1 MNAVVIILNII
12 LILSWICKTYL
23 HVTLGKKYG
32 KEFSYGFFTSIE
44 LFFFYKGDVSKED
57 IFKKRLI
64 KSLWQIFLVTLIIM
78 LLIKFIY
85 FK

>member
-1 MNAVVIILNII
+1 MNTFVIVINIV
-12 LILSWICKTYL
+12 LILTWVFKTYL

-44 LFFFYKGDVSKED
+44 LFFFYDGDVSKED
-57 IFKKRLI
+57 ILKKRLI
-64 KSLWQIFLVTLIIM
+64 KLLWQIFLVTLIIM